1 MWCKQGDEM
10 SEADKVFFRKLN
22 FQVTR
27 LSQLLGTQIWLGVP
41 CFDVSDIQM
50 EPNEYKMCAICQALA
65 VASWAE

>member
-1 MWCKQGDEM
+1 MWYKQGDEM

-22 FQVTR
+22 VQVTR
-27 LSQLLGTQIWLGVP
+27 LSQLLGMQIWLEVP

-50 EPNEYKMCAICQALA
+50 EPNEYKIRAICRALA